1 MDKYREVWSEENY
14 KFTSRSSRV
23 GGQHEKGMS
32 VWVYVI
38 VFVVIVVGSFI
49 VGVLGA

>member
-1 MDKYREVWSEENY
+1 MEKYREVWSEENY

-23 GGQHEKGMS
+23 GGQYEEGKS
-32 VWVYVI
+32 VWFYVI
-38 VFVVIVVGSFI
+38 VFVVVVAGSFI